1 MGSIEEQI
9 PPPDPD
15 VVKVSILGSESII
28 LGFHLTD
35 YMLREIIREIPSPTY
50 VLITDENLAPIYL
63 SRIITRFSTIA
74 TESSF
79 GNATSSRLIT
89 YTIPP
94 GEQSKSRAIK
104 AQIEDFLF
112 DQACTR
118 DTCILAMGGG
128 VIGDLVG
135 FVAATFMRGV
145 PYVQIPTTLLAM
157 VDSSIGGKT
166 AIDLTYGKNLIG
178 AFWQPKKIYI
188 DLCFLKTLPEREFIA
203 GMAEV
208 IKTAAISSEKDF
220 VNLENGVKAIREA
233 SQSMLLSVILAS
245 AQFKANIVTND
256 EREGGLRG
264 LLNFGHTIGH
274 AIEAILT
281 PEMLHGEC
289 VSIGIVKEVEIA
301 RNLGY
306 LNQVAVG
313 RLMRCLQS
321 YGLPVSLDEKKVTDL
336 VGNKY
341 CSVDGLMEAM
351 KYDKKN
357 QGDKKKMVMLTSIG
371 KTLEQKA
378 TAVSDEIIR
387 KVLSPAIKVIP
398 STPIPNVAMS
408 TLGSKSISN
417 RALILAALGEGTC
430 RLKGLLHSDDT
441 QVMLTAL
448 QKLGAAQFEWEDNG
462 DTLVVIGGGGE
473 GIKVPDSEIYLGNA
487 GTASRFV
494 TTVCTLVDHKSV
506 TETKTATILTGN
518 DRMKLRPIAPL
529 VTTLLE
535 NGSEIRYLE
544 KEGSLPLEIK
554 PSVGRFQGG
563 SINLTASVSSQYVSS
578 ILMCAPHAS
587 QTVTLTLTGGQV
599 ISQQYI
605 DMTITMMNSFGIQI
619 DRLESNVYRIQRGRY
634 KNPEVYIIESDA
646 SSATYPL
653 AIAAITGTTCTI
665 TNIGSNSLQGD
676 SAFAVKVLAPM
687 GCKVTQTSIS
697 TTVKG
702 PPIGTLQSLPE
713 IDMESMTDAFLTAS
727 VLAAVA
733 TKNTKADDN
742 ITRIV
747 GIANQRVK
755 ECNRIAAMVHELSKF
770 GVEAFEL
777 PDGLE
782 IHGKPIQSLK
792 TPIEGVKCYDDHRI
806 AMSFSVLG
814 CVAPGGTIIREKKC
828 VEKTWPSWWD
838 ALEKELG
845 VKLQGVD
852 LGPSTEQDHNESNGN
867 NKESSIL
874 FIGIRGAG
882 KTTLGKAAAKALN
895 RQFIDMDHHFETTFK
910 ITLTEYVEKEGWE
923 AFRAKETELL
933 SSLLKNN
940 GFGYIISC
948 GGGIIETENSREI
961 LQKYINE
968 KNGIVVHLV
977 RDVDEV
983 ENFLEQDKT
992 RPVYGETVRDAWK
1005 RREKWYQQC
1014 SNYEFVAVTK
1024 TAVVN
1029 QNGQVIDGISI
1040 NNINNDNQE
1049 DFDAEWAKV
1058 TRDFCRFLNFITGR
1072 ETNHV
1077 DLNKIEKTY
1086 FISLTFPDIR
1096 PALPEIEVLTNGAD
1110 AIEIRID
1117 LLSSSSIIHVG
1128 QQLALLRRYS
1138 ELPIIFTVRSI
1149 GQGGKFS
1156 NNAEDEMFK
1165 LLQYAIKWG
1174 CEYIDLEIT
1183 SSSQKIEKFL
1193 RSKANSKIIASWHD
1207 LSGNTKWNGSDIK
1220 EKFRIANKYGDI
1232 IKIIGTASSISD
1244 NFQLMEFIRF
1254 YEQQNNQKKPIIAIN
1269 MGTKGQLSRILNKV
1283 FTPVTHPALP
1293 TKAAPG
1299 QLSIAEIHK
1308 GLHLIGLLP
1317 KRKFYVFGKPIT
1329 HSPSPTLHNAGFEA
1343 FGIPYHYSL
1352 FESENI
1358 ADVKPIIED
1367 SEFGG
1372 ASVTIPYKIDVIPFL
1387 DETSE
1392 HVKIIGAVNTIIA
1405 KELDKDTSTST
1416 KKRIL
1421 YGENTDWLG
1430 ILGCIKKISVNNIN
1444 TPPIGSESSALII
1457 GAGGTSRAAIYALH
1471 KLGIPKIYLYNRT
1484 HKRATELILQFPSS
1498 YGLTTIQSLS
1508 DSFQT
1513 TPPQIIVSTIPAD
1526 NNLEFPDEIFAFGK
1540 HGIVVEMAYKPRRTQ
1555 LLEKAER
1562 EHGWMGVEGIQV
1574 LLEQGFWQFEL
1585 WTGRKAPRNLMTQ
1598 KVLEKYQS

>member
-1 MGSIEEQI
+1 GNTEMGSIKTQNLSSI

-15 VVKVSILGSESII
+15 VVKVSILGTESII
-28 LGFHLTD
+28 SGFHLTD
-35 YMLREIIREIPSPTY
+35 YMFREIIREIPSSTY

-63 SRIITRFSTIA
+63 SKITARFSAIA

-79 GNATSSRLIT
+79 GSTVSSRLIT
-89 YTIPP
+89 YIIPP

-166 AIDLTYGKNLIG
+166 AIDVTHGKNLIG

-188 DLCFLKTLPEREFIA
+188 DLCFLKTLPEREFIN

-208 IKTAAISSEKDF
+208 IKTAAVNSEKDF
-220 VNLENGVKAIREA
+220 VNLENGVKAIRGALNLFFRFEFIGA
-233 SQSMLLSVILAS
+233 TIATRTESQSMLLSVILAS
-245 AQFKANIVTND
+245 AQFKAYIVTND

-289 VSIGIVKEVEIA
+289 ISIGIVKEAEIA

-306 LNQVAVG
+306 LNQVVVG
-313 RLMRCLQS
+313 RLTRCLQS
-321 YGLPVSLDEKKVTDL
+321 YGLPISLEEKKVINL

-341 CSVDGLMEAM
+341 CSVDRVM
-351 KYDKKN
+351 KILKLDKKN
-357 QGDKKKMVMLTSIG
+357 QGDKKRIVMLTGIG

-378 TAVSDEIIR
+378 TVVSDEIIH
-387 KVLSPAIKVIP
+387 KVLSPAVKVIP
-398 STPIPNVAMS
+398 STPIQNVALS

-417 RALILAALGEGTC
+417 RALILAALGEGNC

-494 TTVCTLVDHKSV
+494 TTVCTLVDHKSI

-518 DRMKLRPIAPL
+518 DRMKQRPIAPL

-535 NGSEIRYLE
+535 NGSEIHYLE

-554 PSVGRFQGG
+554 PSIGRFRGG
-563 SINLTASVSSQYVSS
+563 SINLAASVSSQYVSS

-587 QTVTLTLTGGQV
+587 QTVILTLTGGEV

-605 DMTITMMNSFGIQI
+605 DMTIAMMSSFGIQV
-619 DRLESNVYRIQRGRY
+619 DRLEGDVYRIQRGRY

-676 SAFAVKVLAPM
+676 SEFAVKVLVTM
-687 GCKVTQTSIS
+687 GCKVSQTSIS
-697 TTVKG
+697 TTVQG
-702 PPIGTLQSLPE
+702 PPLGTLQSLPE

-733 TKNTKADDN
+733 TKNTKTGDN

-747 GIANQRVK
+747 GVANQRLK

-770 GVEAFEL
+770 GIEAFEL

-792 TPIEGVKCYDDHRI
+792 APIEGVKCYDDHRI
-806 AMSFSVLG
+806 AMSFSVLS
-814 CVAPGGTIIREKKC
+814 CVVPGGTVIREKKC
-828 VEKTWPSWWD
+828 VEKTWP
-838 ALEKELG
+838 
-845 VKLQGVD
+845 
-852 LGPSTEQDHNESNGN
+852 T
-867 NKESSIL
+867 
-874 FIGIRGAG
+874 G
-882 KTTLGKAAAKALN
+882 KTILGKVAAKTLN

-910 ITLTEYVEKEGWE
+910 IALTEFVEKEGWE

-933 SSLLKNN
+933 SSLLENN

-977 RDVDEV
+977 RDIDEV
-983 ENFLEQDKT
+983 EKYLGQDKT

-1005 RREKWYQQC
+1005 RREQWYRQC
-1014 SNYEFVAVTK
+1014 ANYEFVVATNTTV
-1024 TAVVN
+1024 AY
-1029 QNGQVIDGISI
+1029 QNEQVIDGSTI
-1040 NNINNDNQE
+1040 NNVNNDNQK
-1049 DFDAEWAKV
+1049 DFDAEWLKV
-1058 TRDFCRFLNFITGR
+1058 KRDFFRFLNFITGK

-1077 DLNKIEKTY
+1077 DFDKIEKT
-1086 FISLTFPDIR
+1086 FFVSLTFPDVR
-1096 PALPEIEVLTNGAD
+1096 SALPKIEVLTNGAD
-1110 AIEIRID
+1110 GIEIRID
-1117 LLSSSSIIHVG
+1117 LLSSSSLIYVG

-1138 ELPIIFTVRSI
+1138 ALPIIFTVRSI
-1149 GQGGKFS
+1149 EQGGKFP
-1156 NNAEDEMFK
+1156 NNAEDKMFE
-1165 LLQYAIKWG
+1165 LLQHAIKWG
-1174 CEYIDLEIT
+1174 CEYIDVEIT
-1183 SSSQKIEKFL
+1183 SSSQKIENLL
-1193 RSKANSKIIASWHD
+1193 RLKANSKTIASWHD
-1207 LSGNTKWNGSDIK
+1207 RIGKMKWNGNDIK
-1220 EKFRIANKYGDI
+1220 EKYRLADKYGDV
-1232 IKIIGTASSISD
+1232 IKLIGIANAISD
-1244 NFQLMEFIRF
+1244 NFQLVEFVQSR
-1254 YEQQNNQKKPIIAIN
+1254 EQNNQKKPIIAIN
-1269 MGTKGQLSRILNKV
+1269 MGAKGQLSRILNKA
-1283 FTPVTHPALP
+1283 FTPVTHPVLP

-1299 QLSIAEIHK
+1299 QLSIAEIHE

-1317 KRKFYVFGKPIT
+1317 KKKFYIFGTPIS
-1329 HSPSPTLHNAGFEA
+1329 HSLSPTLHNTGFEM
-1343 FGIPYHYSL
+1343 FGFPYHYNL
-1352 FESENI
+1352 FETENI
-1358 ADVKPIIED
+1358 VDVKPVIED

-1372 ASVTIPYKIDVIPFL
+1372 ASVTIPYKVDVIPLL
-1387 DETSE
+1387 DELSE
-1392 HVKIIGAVNTIIA
+1392 HVKIIGAVNTIIV
-1405 KELDKDTSTST
+1405 KELDKETSAST

-1430 ILGCIKKISVNNIN
+1430 IFFCIKRIN
-1444 TPPIGSESSALII
+1444 DKNTSPIDSKSSALII
-1457 GAGGTSRAAIYALH
+1457 GAGGTSRAAIYAIH

-1484 HKRATELILQFPSS
+1484 HKKATDLISEFPSS
-1498 YGLTTIQSLS
+1498 YGLTAIQSLS
-1508 DSFQT
+1508 DRLLTS
-1513 TPPQIIVSTIPAD
+1513 PQIIVSTIPAEND
-1526 NNLEFPDEIFAFGK
+1526 LEFPNEIFAFGK
-1540 HGIVVEMAYKPRRTQ
+1540 HGIVVELPYKPRRTR
-1555 LLEKAER
+1555 LLEKAEH
-1562 EHGWMGVEGIQV
+1562 EHGWIGVEGVQV
-1574 LLEQGFWQFEL
+1574 LIEQGIWQFEL
-1585 WTGRKAPRNLMTQ
+1585 WTGRRAPRDSMTQ
-1598 KVLEKYQS
+1598 KVLEKVTNF